1 MAVEAARRQRRKVLT
16 DKMVAELPLRPTPY
30 ADPELPKHYVRVRSS
45 GTAFTVIARD
55 PYGKQKWVKTGNAA
69 EIKITESREI
79 ARAVIKRIERGEDPF
94 PPPPVKPDTVA
105 AVVEMYFKRFV
116 EARGLRTAA
125 EKRRIIERHVLPVWR
140 NRPFAGIGRGDIAKL
155 CDAVVDAHGDWVAD
169 TVQREV
175 VAIQRWY
182 AGRADGYTPPFIPA
196 SMKRVDGAARKR
208 KRTLDD
214 DEIRRVWAAAGG
226 AGTYGA
232 LIKVLLLT
240 GQRREKVVTM
250 RWSDLSPEGV
260 WTIPTVPR
268 EKNNPGVLRLPKA
281 AIAIINSLPR
291 FVSNPHVFAASRG
304 AGPIRHF
311 ATLKADFDKA
321 CGVKN
326 WTLHDL
332 RRCSRSLMSRAR
344 VPNDHAERVLGHAR
358 EGVEAV
364 YDRFEYDS
372 EKAEA
377 LAKLA
382 ALVET
387 ILAGPHDD
395 ENVVPLHKAAVS

>member
-1 MAVEAARRQRRKVLT
+1 MTTQAARRQRRKVLT
-16 DKMVAELPLRPTPY
+16 DKMVAELPIRPTPY
-30 ADPELPKHYVRVRSS
+30 PDPELPKHYVRVRPS
-45 GTAFTVIARD
+45 GITFTVIARD
-55 PYGKQKWVKTGNAA
+55 PYRTQRWAKTGSNAEMTIA
-69 EIKITESREI
+69 ESREI
-79 ARAVIKRIERGEDPF
+79 AREVIKRIERGDDPF

-105 AVVEMYFKRFV
+105 AVVDMYFKRFV
-116 EARGLRTAA
+116 EARGLRTAG
-125 EKRRIIERHVLPVWR
+125 EKRRIIERHVLPVWG

-182 AGRADGYTPPFIPA
+182 AGRIDGYTPPFIPA
-196 SMKRVDGAARKR
+196 GMKRVDGAARKR
-208 KRTLDD
+208 SRVLAD
-214 DEIRRVWAAAGG
+214 DEIRRVWAAADK

-232 LIKVLLLT
+232 LVKTLLLT

-250 RWSDLSPEGV
+250 RWSDLSSDGA
-260 WTIPTVPR
+260 WTIPTAPR
-268 EKNNPGVLRLPKA
+268 EKNNPGVLLLPKT

-304 AGPIRHF
+304 AGPISHF

-326 WTLHDL
+326 WVLHDL

-344 VPNDHAERVLGHAR
+344 GPNDHAERVLGHAR
-358 EGVEAV
+358 KGIEGV
-364 YDRFEYDS
+364 YDKFTYDS

-382 ALVET
+382 TLIKN
-387 ILAGPHDD
+387 ILAGPRDGK
-395 ENVVPLHKAAVS
+395 NVVPFEAAVS